1 MTNQYFRP
9 ALLVVVNNDNRDNI
23 EQWCN
28 IDFATEAVLENL
40 DASTWF
46 DEQKSTWNRRGKEV
60 NTARELVLCYYD
72 DLRVVFIPSGDA
84 VRTQVIFEQ
93 YQKVY
98 AEIRAGAQRVQ
109 RRRRSAG
116 VNTDIETFTLYT
128 ELAFQA
134 LSENLDGN
142 VDFYDIMRQVTR
154 LPQNLP
160 EHLVNVLVK
169 LKRKSSSEQR
179 LLSDLIPYLATVLT
193 LEISGSRI
201 GWSPMAVIARGSL
214 NMRRVQIQPRKNN
227 S

>member
-23 EQWCN
+23 EQWCDV
-28 IDFATEAVLENL
+28 DFATEAVLENL

-46 DEQKSTWNRRGKEV
+46 DEQRSTWNRRGKDV
-60 NTARELVLCYYD
+60 NSARELLLCYYD
-72 DLRVVFIPSGDA
+72 DLRVVIIPSGGA

-98 AEIRAGAQRVQ
+98 AEIRASAQRVQ

-116 VNTDIETFTLYT
+116 VNPDIETLTLYT
-128 ELAFQA
+128 ELAFQT
-134 LSENLDGN
+134 LSENLDGT
-142 VDFYDIMRQVTR
+142 VDFYDIMRRVTR

-169 LKRKSSSEQR
+169 LKRRKSSSEQR
-179 LLSDLIPYLATVLT
+179 LLSDLIPYLAAVLT
-193 LEISGSRI
+193 LEISGSEI
-201 GWSPMAVIARGSL
+201 GWSPMAVI
-214 NMRRVQIQPRKNN
+214 V
-227 S
+227 